1 MKVQR
6 LALYFF
12 TLIKNKNDNVG
23 TYCDALQSSDNIY
36 IWCQMGASLQ
46 ELSFFNKYTYRY

>member
-36 IWCQMGASLQ
+36 I
-46 ELSFFNKYTYRY
+46 